1 MERKNDVNQIIEHAE
16 HHCKSNATR
25 LTKKRKLVLSSLIH
39 ANNAL
44 SAYEIIDLC
53 KAEFDEVIYN
63 LVNFM
68 TYIGE
73 PSRADRERIGWYVIL
88 FFIVFTSFAYLLFR
102 EYQKD
107 YH

>member
-1 MERKNDVNQIIEHAE
+1 MQGQQILSCKDLPMIASNGGIRRDEQGNDITEEKCGYLKTVSGSGSMSE
-16 HHCKSNATR
+16 K
-25 LTKKRKLVLSSLIH
+25 
-39 ANNAL
+39 
-44 SAYEIIDLC
+44 
-53 KAEFDEVIYN
+53 EFDEVIYN

-68 TYIGE
+68 TYVGE

-88 FFIVFTSFAYLLFR
+88 FFIIFTAFSYLLFR

>member
-1 MERKNDVNQIIEHAE
+1 M
-16 HHCKSNATR
+16 
-25 LTKKRKLVLSSLIH
+25 
-39 ANNAL
+39 
-44 SAYEIIDLC
+44 
-53 KAEFDEVIYN
+53 YN

-68 TYIGE
+68 TYVGE

-88 FFIVFTSFAYLLFR
+88 FFIIFTSFAYLLFK